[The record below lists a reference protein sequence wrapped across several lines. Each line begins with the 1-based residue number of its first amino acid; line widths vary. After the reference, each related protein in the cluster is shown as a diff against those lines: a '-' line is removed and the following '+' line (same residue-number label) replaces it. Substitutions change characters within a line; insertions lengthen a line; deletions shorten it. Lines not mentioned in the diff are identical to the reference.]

1 MLNIFKNLIRKKESK
16 IVLGRWGRTNDVT
29 KSIYANSDHC
39 GDAICGNPRKVKQ
52 LVHNQKKIKVAL
64 PVSNKFHTNTNEAN
78 NQDFC
83 CMLLGLQGPCQEC
96 KMMPKP
102 INLSINEKSPKFM
115 MPYI

>member
-39 GDAICGNPRKVKQ
+39 GDTICGNPKKVKQ

-64 PVSNKFHTNTNEAN
+64 PVSNKFHTNSTINQKNISNEH
-78 NQDFC
+78 FC
-83 CMLLGLQGPCQEC
+83 CMLLGINGPCNNC
-96 KMMPKP
+96 ILYPKGLIKKLP
-102 INLSINEKSPKFM
+102 
-115 MPYI
+115 